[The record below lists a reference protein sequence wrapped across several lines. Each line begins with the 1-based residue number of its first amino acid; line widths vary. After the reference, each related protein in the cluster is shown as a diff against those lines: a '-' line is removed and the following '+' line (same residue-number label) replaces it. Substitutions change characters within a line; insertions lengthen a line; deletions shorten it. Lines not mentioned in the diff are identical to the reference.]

1 MSEPITSPPPAVVP
15 AAPASGPSALQLG
28 ILVAILGGGVLL
40 TALTSDVTRVTE
52 PGVKL
57 VDGQP
62 FLPDQAGDWK
72 GGEMTGLTKEERD
85 ILPSDTEGARRIYT
99 DSAGHQVF
107 CSLVLAGRDVTSI
120 HRPELCLRGQGW
132 QWGGMSVAEIP
143 MAAAPGGMLRVS
155 RIDATHAVVSKDGQ
169 KGQAQ
174 SVFLYWFIGKDRT
187 TPYHW
192 QRILWTTMDRVLHNR
207 NHRWAYFL
215 VNAPVATTQADT
227 LQVVSRFIQELDPA
241 LRPN

>member
-1 MSEPITSPPPAVVP
+1 MNESVTSPSPAVVP
-15 AAPASGPSALQLG
+15 STRASGPSTVQLSV
-28 ILVAILGGGVLL
+28 LVAILGSGVLL

-62 FLPDQAGDWK
+62 FLPDQAGDWT

-132 QWGGMSVAEIP
+132 QWGGLNVADIP
-143 MAAAPGGMLRVS
+143 VATASGGMLRVS
-155 RIDATHAVVSKDGQ
+155 RIDATHAVASKD
-169 KGQAQ
+169 
-174 SVFLYWFIGKDRT
+174 
-187 TPYHW
+187 
-192 QRILWTTMDRVLHNR
+192 
-207 NHRWAYFL
+207 
-215 VNAPVATTQADT
+215 
-227 LQVVSRFIQELDPA
+227 
-241 LRPN
+241 

>member
-1 MSEPITSPPPAVVP
+1 MNEPVTSPLPSV
-15 AAPASGPSALQLG
+15 APEARASGPSPLQLG
-28 ILVAILGGGVLL
+28 ILVTILGGGVLL
-40 TALTSDVTRVTE
+40 TALTSDVTRVSE

-99 DSAGHQVF
+99 DSAGHQVS

-132 QWGGMSVAEIP
+132 QLAVPRTIDIATPAARGGE
-143 MAAAPGGMLRVS
+143 LR
-155 RIDATHAVVSKDGQ
+155 A
-169 KGQAQ
+169 
-174 SVFLYWFIGKDRT
+174 
-187 TPYHW
+187 
-192 QRILWTTMDRVLHNR
+192 
-207 NHRWAYFL
+207 
-215 VNAPVATTQADT
+215 
-227 LQVVSRFIQELDPA
+227 
-241 LRPN
+241 